1 MVERKEIQEQRMKGY
16 FIQATK
22 DILKGEGLRAIS
34 VRNIADRAGYS
45 YATLYNYFSD
55 VKDLI
60 FECVKDFQDEA
71 REFIAAE
78 TKNSEPGL
86 DKVELITQAY
96 MKYFI
101 QYPGIFELFYIE
113 KTSEVAQNQ
122 QNIEVIY
129 DFLDRLLEEEWRYC
143 INEGIVSSEEAEI
156 KGQQLQYTVLGML
169 LLYITRKYPASYTE
183 FKQIAEQQIDQILYL
198 K

>member
-1 MVERKEIQEQRMKGY
+1 MVDRKEIQEQRMKGY

-22 DILKGEGLRAIS
+22 DILKGEGLRAVS

-55 VKDLI
+55 VKDLV

-71 REFIAAE
+71 EEFIKLE
-78 TKNSEPGL
+78 TNNVKPGL
-86 DKVELITQAY
+86 KKIKSIAQAY
-96 MKYFI
+96 MKYFV

-113 KTSEVAQNQ
+113 KTSDVAKKQNT
-122 QNIEVIY
+122 IELIY
-129 DFLDRLLEEEWRYC
+129 SFLDRLLQDDWQYC
-143 INEGIVSSEEAEI
+143 IDQGIVSGDEAKM
-156 KGQQLQYTVLGML
+156 KGQQLQYSVLGML
-169 LLYITRKYPASYTE
+169 LLYITRKHPASYAE
-183 FKQIAEQQIDQILYL
+183 FMKISGKQIDGILEL